1 MTNKM
6 KKIVLLWVVAGS
18 LLPAEK
24 VKQIKFDGLLHLSPS
39 VAKEVAGIREGDSV
53 DAEQIDESV
62 KNLYSQGYFKDV
74 WVEKKGNGLLV
85 YHFDEKPAISKVTIK
100 GYGSGEDGEKLQ
112 KGIGLKKGDLYD
124 ERRIEKAKQA
134 IISKVESEGYYDT
147 VVEVSKKKVN
157 ESYAI
162 TFDVNKG
169 EKIKIKKTNFVGAKQ
184 LKKSEIENDMVNK
197 EPGMWDWVPFLGES
211 DANVE
216 QLPYDSMRAREAYMK
231 KGYIDAKVSKPLMRV
246 DSASYN
252 AEVDYMI
259 KEGKQFRV
267 GKVTISQSVPGLN
280 TAELTSELKLRKGKV
295 FNIKRMRLDM
305 KSLKEK
311 VGNLGYAYAKINPN
325 FHKDNEK
332 GLVDL
337 QYQITPG
344 KKVKINDVLISGNDV
359 TKDRVVRRYIY
370 LAPGDTYN
378 YTDLKDSKSALGRT
392 GFFEKVDIVP
402 ERISEEKVNLLVK
415 VKEAQTGSISA
426 GGGYGS
432 YQGVMV
438 NASVSNKNLFGTGLN
453 GSLGIDWSQISRSA
467 NISITN
473 PRVWDSEYSL
483 SVSLF
488 TRYYEY
494 IDYTT
499 DQTGGS
505 LMAGRR
511 FMRHLY
517 FSAGVSYMDN
527 SSEINGD
534 AIYDPNAI
542 ERLLYVD
549 QYTKISGLAGINFDN
564 TDDYYTPRE
573 GFIAGLN
580 FEFASFSGD
589 LTPVDSLFYDS
600 YANMTKV
607 YARFGAFYGMEDLI
621 DYDLILRFKARGT
634 WLEHG
639 ANEKVPTA
647 ERLYMGG
654 VGSVRGYS
662 PYSISP
668 YISYIDPNTGL
679 PVDNR
684 FGGDKRA
691 SATIEASIPLSEKAK
706 MRLTFFADAGHIKA
720 DRVQGGTFVDND
732 ITRTSVGAQI
742 EWQSPF
748 GAINLVYGYALDD
761 VPSDEK
767 AAFEFS
773 MGTKF

>member
-1 MTNKM
+1 MT
-6 KKIVLLWVVAGS
+6 KKIVLLS
-18 LLPAEK
+18 LCAVSILTAQEK
-24 VKQIKFDGLLHLSPS
+24 IKKIKFDGLLHLSPS
-39 VAKEVAGIREGDSV
+39 VAKEVAGIHEGETV

-74 WVEKKGNGLLV
+74 WVERKGNGVLV

-100 GYGSGEDGEKLQ
+100 GYGSGDDGEKLL

-124 ERRIEKAKQA
+124 ERRIEQAKQA
-134 IISKVESEGYYDT
+134 LIKKIESEGYYDT
-147 VVEVSKKKVN
+147 VIEVYKKKVN
-157 ESYAI
+157 DSYAI

-169 EKIKIKKTNFVGAKQ
+169 EKIKIKKTNFIGAKN
-184 LKKSEIENDMVNK
+184 LDKSEIEKDLVNK
-197 EPGMWDWVPFLGES
+197 ESGIIPSWVPFFGQS

-216 QLPYDSMRAREAYMK
+216 QLPYDAMRARETYMK
-231 KGYIDAKVSKPLMRV
+231 HGYIDAKVSKPLMRV
-246 DSASYN
+246 NTSSYN
-252 AEVDYMI
+252 ADVDYMV
-259 KEGKQFRV
+259 KEGKQFHV
-267 GKVTISQSVPGLN
+267 GKVTIAQSVPGLN
-280 TAELTSELKLRKGKV
+280 TKELLDNLKLREGKV
-295 FNIKRMRLDM
+295 FNIKKMRLDM
-305 KSLKEK
+305 KYLTEK
-311 VGNLGYAYAKINPN
+311 VGDLGYAYAKINPN
-325 FHKDNEK
+325 FHKDEK
-332 GLVDL
+332 TGLVDL
-337 QYQITPG
+337 QYQIIPG

-359 TKDRVVRRYIY
+359 TKDRVIRRYIY
-370 LAPGDTYN
+370 LAPGDLYS

-392 GFFEKVDIVP
+392 GYFEKVDIVP
-402 ERISEEKVNLLVK
+402 ERISEDKVNLLVK

-438 NASVSNKNLFGTGLN
+438 NASISNKNLFGTGLAGN
-453 GSLGIDWSQISRSA
+453 LGIDWSQISRSA
-467 NISITN
+467 NISLTN

-483 SVSLF
+483 SFSLF

-505 LMAGRR
+505 IMLGRR
-511 FMRHLY
+511 FLRHLF
-517 FSAGVSYMDN
+517 FSGGFSYMDN

-534 AIYDPNAI
+534 NVFDPNAI

-549 QYTKISGLAGINFDN
+549 QYTKTSGLLGINFDN
-564 TDDYYTPRE
+564 TDNYYVPRE

-580 FEFASFSGD
+580 LELANFEGD
-589 LTPVDSLFYDS
+589 LTPVDELFYTK
-600 YANMTKV
+600 YATMTKL
-607 YARFGAFYGMEDLI
+607 YARFGAYYGMEDII
-621 DYDLILRFKARGT
+621 DYDLIMRFKARGT

-639 ANEKVPTA
+639 ENEKVPTA

-668 YISYIDPNTGL
+668 YISYIDPNTDL
-679 PVDNR
+679 PVVNR

-691 SATIEASIPLSEKAK
+691 SATIEASIPISEKAK

-720 DRVQGGTFVDND
+720 DKVKGGEFTQND
-732 ITRTSVGAQI
+732 LTRSSVGAQI

-748 GAINLVYGYALDD
+748 GAINLIYGYALDD
-761 VPSDEK
+761 VPDDDK
-767 AAFEFS
+767 APFEFS

>member
-1 MTNKM
+1 MI
-6 KKIVLLWVVAGS
+6 KKIILFWIVAGAILS
-18 LLPAEK
+18 AQQK

-74 WVEKKGNGLLV
+74 WVEKKGNGVLI

-100 GYGSGEDGEKLQ
+100 GYGSGDDGKKLLE
-112 KGIGLKKGDLYD
+112 GIGLKKGDLYD
-124 ERRIEKAKQA
+124 EQRIERAKQA
-134 IISKVESEGYYDT
+134 LIKKVESEGYYDT
-147 VVEVSKKKVN
+147 VVEVYKKKVN
-157 ESYAI
+157 DSYAI

-169 EKIKIKKTNFVGAKQ
+169 EKIKIKKTNFIGAKH
-184 LKKSEIENDMVNK
+184 LKKKEIEKDLVNK
-197 EPGMWDWVPFLGES
+197 ESGIIPSWVPFFGQS
-211 DANVE
+211 DAKVD

-231 KGYIDAKVSKPLMRV
+231 EGYIDAKVSKPLMRV
-246 DSASYN
+246 NTASYN
-252 AEVDYMI
+252 AEIDYMV
-259 KEGKQFRV
+259 KEGKQFHV
-267 GKVTISQSVPGLN
+267 GKVTLAQNVPGLK
-280 TAELTSELKLRKGKV
+280 TSELMDNLKLRSGRV
-295 FNIKRMRLDM
+295 FNIKKMRLDM
-305 KSLKEK
+305 KYLKEQ

-325 FHKDNEK
+325 FHKDEK
-332 GLVDL
+332 TGTVDL
-337 QYQITPG
+337 QYQIIPG
-344 KKVKINDVLISGNDV
+344 QKVKINDVLISGNDV
-359 TKDRVVRRYIY
+359 TKDRVIRRYIY
-370 LAPGDTYN
+370 LAPGDLYS

-392 GFFEKVDIVP
+392 GYFEKVDIVP
-402 ERISEEKVNLLVK
+402 ERISEDKVNLLVK

-438 NASVSNKNLFGTGLN
+438 NASISNKNLFGTGLSGN
-453 GSLGIDWSQISRSA
+453 LGVDWSQISRSA
-467 NISITN
+467 NISLTN

-483 SVSLF
+483 SFSLF

-499 DQTGGS
+499 DQTGGNI
-505 LMAGRR
+505 MAGRR
-511 FMRHLY
+511 FWRHFY
-517 FSAGVSYMDN
+517 FSGGVSYMDN

-534 AIYDPNAI
+534 SINDPNAI

-549 QYTKISGLAGINFDN
+549 QYTKTSGLLGLNFDN
-564 TDDYYTPRE
+564 TDNYYTPRE
-573 GFIAGLN
+573 GFIAGVNL
-580 FEFASFSGD
+580 EFSSFDGD
-589 LTPVDSLFYDS
+589 LTPVDELFYDS
-600 YANMTKV
+600 YANMTKI

-621 DYDLILRFKARGT
+621 DYDLIMRFKARGT

-639 ANEKVPTA
+639 ENEKVPTA

-668 YISYIDPNTGL
+668 YISYVDPNTGL
-679 PVDNR
+679 AVENR
-684 FGGDKRA
+684 FGGDKRG
-691 SATIEASIPLSEKAK
+691 SATIEASIPLSESAK
-706 MRLTFFADAGHIKA
+706 MRLTFFGDLGHIKA
-720 DRVQGGTFVDND
+720 DKVEGGTFVKND
-732 ITRTSVGAQI
+732 LTRSSIGAQI

-767 AAFEFS
+767 SPFEFS